1 MSEMKRFV
9 SSSRGPTA
17 ADVAELCGSATVL
30 VNTDLEDQG
39 IKSYQGTCY
48 VESGKVTCDVLLS
61 KAILY
66 CTVLYYII
74 PYPMI

>member
-30 VNTDLEDQG
+30 ENTDLNDQG
-39 IKSYQGTCY
+39 IQSYQGTCY
-48 VESGKVTCDVLLS
+48 VESEKVTSHVLLS
-61 KAILY
+61 
-66 CTVLYYII
+66 
-74 PYPMI
+74 